1 MRLLIENII
10 TEKEAEYLLSLA
22 FNRSIVIW
30 DNPTVNKALER
41 ILKALPQQN
50 LIKKKSYWRI
60 ERHSGKGHPW
70 HYDGCIEEGGELK
83 PNHMAWC
90 NYSASILLAKP
101 EGFEG
106 GTFVFDNPREEYKA
120 SHYLSAVVYSSG
132 ANNDPQLHKVEPYT
146 GDRAALLCFLETV

>member
-10 TEKEAEYLLSLA
+10 TEKDAANLLSLA

-41 ILKALPQQN
+41 ILEALPQQN

-83 PNHMAWC
+83 LNHMAWC
-90 NYSASILLAKP
+90 NYSASLLLVKP

-120 SHYLSAVVYSSG
+120 SHYLSAVV
-132 ANNDPQLHKVEPYT
+132 
-146 GDRAALLCFLETV
+146 